1 MPTTPTY
8 PGVYIEEIPSGVRTI
23 TGVATSIA
31 AFVGYTA
38 RGPLNKAVRVL
49 SFADFERNFG
59 GLTRDSEVS
68 YAVQQFF
75 GNGGTD
81 AYVVRAATGVA
92 VADVVLEHAG
102 GQDSLLVTAANAG
115 AWANL
120 VRLDVDY
127 ATTNPDS
134 TFNLAVNR
142 YELQDE
148 DLVLAETELHRNL
161 SMNSRSGSYAVNV
174 VNSASKLIRLQ
185 RPAGLAFADRG
196 FSRSG
201 ELGTFALQPEEA
213 TISGMLDGA
222 TPFTLTL
229 TDPLPTDSGSLVT
242 RLTAAIGA
250 AGLTSRLSA
259 DRVDALGATAATGN
273 HVQLNSQNVSG
284 NPDTAPEFSSVQVT
298 SASPKLKLGV
308 ANGGREKEGAS
319 FRRPVQTGTSS
330 ADLAD
335 RMGQTV
341 GAATTVRIKILD
353 NSTTPEQEILA
364 DTDITSLGS
373 VNLGSVQIGPGLP
386 AALQEAIR
394 AIPNPAAAQATVQL
408 NGTFLRVVPSASSP
422 NASIRFMAGGATG
435 GLRTTAG
442 AGGFENVQQ
451 YSLGTGADFGAQSGA
466 TPGAD
471 GSPPNGNDL
480 IGSFDAKTGIYAL
493 RDVDLFNIMAIP
505 RTTGLGSD
513 EAQSVIQAAIAFCVE
528 RRAFYLVD
536 PDPTRSL
543 TDIKD
548 WVSEIGAS
556 KNAAVYFPRLMVADP
571 LDGFRTHDMPS
582 SGAIAGVYAR
592 TDGERGVWKA
602 PAGIDATLR
611 GVQGLSSVLTD
622 RENGTLNP
630 LGINSLRTFP
640 VFGTVIWG
648 ARTLEGA
655 DQRASEWKY
664 VPIRRLALY
673 IEESLYRGTQWVVFE
688 PNDEPLWAQIRLNIG
703 AFMQNLFR
711 QGAFQ
716 GKAPQ
721 EAYFVKCDKETTT
734 QNDINLGVVN
744 ILVGFAPL
752 KPAEFVIVKI
762 QQMAG
767 QIGT

>member
-1 MPTTPTY
+1 MPITPTY

-38 RGPLNKAVRVL
+38 RGPLNEAVRVL
-49 SFADFERNFG
+49 SYADFERNFG
-59 GLTRDSEVS
+59 GLDRDSEVG

-81 AYVVRAATGVA
+81 AYVVRTATGVA

-102 GQDSLLVTAANAG
+102 GQDALLVTAANAG

-201 ELGTFALQPEEA
+201 ELGTFALQPDEA
-213 TISGMLDGA
+213 TISGMLNGA

-229 TDPLPTDSGSLVT
+229 TAPLPTDAASLVT
-242 RLTAAIGA
+242 RLTAAIST
-250 AGLTSRLSA
+250 AGLSNRL
-259 DRVDALGATAATGN
+259 DVQRVDALGTASTTGN
-273 HVQLNSQNVSG
+273 HVQLTSQNVAG

-298 SASPKLKLGV
+298 SASPKLKLGL

-319 FRRPVQTGTSS
+319 FRRPAQTGTSS

-335 RMGQTV
+335 RMGQNV
-341 GAATTVRIKILD
+341 GAATTVRIKIVD
-353 NSTTPEQEILA
+353 NSTTPAQDILA

-373 VNLGSVQIGPGLP
+373 ANLGSVQIGPGL
-386 AALQEAIR
+386 AVALQEAIR

-408 NGTFLRVVPSASSP
+408 NGTFLRVVPGASSP
-422 NASIRFMAGGATG
+422 NASIQFTAGGAQTGLRMTSAAG
-435 GLRTTAG
+435 GL
-442 AGGFENVQQ
+442 ENVQQ

-466 TPGAD
+466 TSGAD

-480 IGSFDAKTGIYAL
+480 IGSFEDKTGIYAL

-505 RTTGLGSD
+505 RTTGLGGD
-513 EAQSVIQAAIAFCVE
+513 EARSVIQAAITFCAE
-528 RRAFYLVD
+528 RRAFYIVD
-536 PDPTRSL
+536 PDPTRTL
-543 TDIKD
+543 TDIGD
-548 WVSEIGAS
+548 WVSELGAS
-556 KNAAVYFPRLMVADP
+556 KNAAVYFPRVMVADP
-571 LDGFRTHDMPS
+571 LDGFRTHDMPA

-611 GVQGLSSVLTD
+611 GVQGLSYVLTD
-622 RENGTLNP
+622 GENGTLNP

-664 VPIRRLALY
+664 VPVRRLALY

-688 PNDEPLWAQIRLNIG
+688 PNDEPLWAQIRLNVG

-716 GKAPQ
+716 GTSPRD
-721 EAYFVKCDKETTT
+721 AYFVKCDKETTT
-734 QNDINLGVVN
+734 QNDINLGIVN

-752 KPAEFVIVKI
+752 KPAEFVIIKI

-767 QIGT
+767 QIGA

>member
-59 GLTRDSEVS
+59 GLTQDSEVS

-92 VADVVLEHAG
+92 VADIVLEHAG
-102 GQDSLLVTAANAG
+102 GQDALLVTAANAG
-115 AWANL
+115 EWANL

-161 SMNSRSGSYAVNV
+161 SMNSRSGSHAVNV
-174 VNSASKLIRLQ
+174 VNSASKLIHLR

-222 TPFTLTL
+222 TPFTLAL
-229 TDPLPTDSGSLVT
+229 TAPLPTDSGSLVT
-242 RLTAAIGA
+242 RLTAAIGT
-250 AGLTSRLSA
+250 AGLTSRLGA
-259 DRVDALGATAATGN
+259 ERVDALGTTSTTGN
-273 HVQLNSQNVSG
+273 HVQLNSKNVSG

-298 SASPKLKLGV
+298 SASPKLKLGL

-335 RMGQTV
+335 RMGQNV
-341 GAATTVRIKILD
+341 NATTVRIKILD
-353 NSTTPEQEILA
+353 NSTTPAPEILS

-373 VNLGSVQIGPGLP
+373 VNLSSVQIGPALP

-408 NGTFLRVVPSASSP
+408 NGTFLRVVPSASTP
-422 NASIRFMAGGATG
+422 NASIQF
-435 GLRTTAG
+435 TAG
-442 AGGFENVQQ
+442 ARQVCARPPPDRSRTSTSTASVRGPTSAPSQARLPALTVRRRTAMT
-451 YSLGTGADFGAQSGA
+451 SSDPSTPRRVSTRCA
-466 TPGAD
+466 TSICSTSWPYRA
-471 GSPPNGNDL
+471 P
-480 IGSFDAKTGIYAL
+480 
-493 RDVDLFNIMAIP
+493 RDSKATRRRASSRQPLPSASSAAPSTSSIRIP
-505 RTTGLGSD
+505 R
-513 EAQSVIQAAIAFCVE
+513 
-528 RRAFYLVD
+528 
-536 PDPTRSL
+536 
-543 TDIKD
+543 
-548 WVSEIGAS
+548 
-556 KNAAVYFPRLMVADP
+556 
-571 LDGFRTHDMPS
+571 
-582 SGAIAGVYAR
+582 
-592 TDGERGVWKA
+592 
-602 PAGIDATLR
+602 
-611 GVQGLSSVLTD
+611 D
-622 RENGTLNP
+622 R
-630 LGINSLRTFP
+630 
-640 VFGTVIWG
+640 
-648 ARTLEGA
+648 
-655 DQRASEWKY
+655 
-664 VPIRRLALY
+664 
-673 IEESLYRGTQWVVFE
+673 
-688 PNDEPLWAQIRLNIG
+688 
-703 AFMQNLFR
+703 
-711 QGAFQ
+711 
-716 GKAPQ
+716 
-721 EAYFVKCDKETTT
+721 
-734 QNDINLGVVN
+734 
-744 ILVGFAPL
+744 
-752 KPAEFVIVKI
+752 
-762 QQMAG
+762 
-767 QIGT
+767 

>member
-49 SFADFERNFG
+49 SYADFERNFG
-59 GLTRDSEVS
+59 GLALDSEVS

-81 AYVVRAATGVA
+81 AYVVRTATGVA
-92 VADVVLEHAG
+92 VADVALEHAG
-102 GQDSLLVTAANAG
+102 GQDALLVTAANAG

-201 ELGTFALQPEEA
+201 ELGTLALQPGET

-229 TDPLPTDSGSLVT
+229 TDPLPTDAASLVT
-242 RLTAAIGA
+242 RLTAAITA
-250 AGLTSRLSA
+250 AGLTNRLGVQ
-259 DRVDALGATAATGN
+259 RVDALGAASTTGN
-273 HVQLNSQNVSG
+273 HVQLNSQNVAG

-298 SASPKLKLGV
+298 SASPKLKLGLV
-308 ANGGREKEGAS
+308 NGGREKEGAS
-319 FRRPVQTGTSS
+319 LRRPVQTGTSS

-335 RMGQTV
+335 RMGQSV
-341 GAATTVRIKILD
+341 NATTVRIRIVD
-353 NSTTPEQEILA
+353 NSTTPAQEILA

-373 VNLGSVQIGPGLP
+373 VNLSSAQIGSGLP

-394 AIPNPAAAQATVQL
+394 AVPNPAAAQATVQL
-408 NGTFLRVVPSASSP
+408 NGTFLRVVPAASSP
-422 NASIRFMAGGATG
+422 NASIQFIAGGAQT
-435 GLRTTAG
+435 GLRTSSAG
-442 AGGFENVQQ
+442 SFENVQQ

-466 TPGAD
+466 TSGAD
-471 GSPPNGNDL
+471 GSPPNGNDI
-480 IGSFDAKTGIYAL
+480 IGSFEDKTGIYAL

-505 RTTGLGSD
+505 RTAGLAGD
-513 EAQSVIQAAIAFCVE
+513 EAQSVIQTAITFCAE
-528 RRAFYLVD
+528 RRAFYIVD

-543 TDIKD
+543 TDIAA
-548 WVSEIGAS
+548 WVSELGAS
-556 KNAAVYFPRLMVADP
+556 KNAAVYFPRVMVADP
-571 LDGFRTHDMPS
+571 LDGFRTHDMPA

-611 GVQGLSSVLTD
+611 GVQGLSYVLTD
-622 RENGTLNP
+622 GENGTLNP
-630 LGINSLRTFP
+630 LGINSLRNFP

-664 VPIRRLALY
+664 VPVRRLALY

-688 PNDEPLWAQIRLNIG
+688 PNDEPLWAQIRLNVG

-716 GKAPQ
+716 GNTPRD
-721 EAYFVKCDKETTT
+721 AYFVKCDKETTT
-734 QNDINLGVVN
+734 QNDINLGIVN